1 MIHVT
6 WLYAVVPADRRSE
19 LRRLH
24 ELRGVAAEP
33 LRALSGPGL
42 AAVVGSVPRADFDER
57 PLHAHLEDPVWLE
70 HAVRAHHRVVE
81 ALARTGPALPLRFA
95 TLYHDDARAQAL
107 LRERHDE
114 LAEALRRIDGRTEWG
129 IKAYLAHRPSQEE
142 EETGAEKTARPGT
155 AYLLRRKALRQQ
167 RGEAVR
173 QASEDAW
180 SIHAQLSGLVAA
192 AALHP
197 PQSAEASGRT
207 EPMVLNGSYLVDL
220 VDRKRLEDAVA
231 ALADRHPQLRLEL
244 TGPWPPYSFADPEGK
259 AP

>member
-1 MIHVT
+1 MTHVT
-6 WLYAVVPADRRSE
+6 WLYAIVPADRRPPPDV
-19 LRRLH
+19 
-24 ELRGVAAEP
+24 RGVAAEP
-33 LRALSGPGL
+33 LRTLSGPAL

-81 ALARTGPALPLRFA
+81 ALAATGPALPLRFA

-129 IKAYLAHRPSQEE
+129 VKAYLTDRPPAPE
-142 EETGAEKTARPGT
+142 EETGPDDGDRPGT
-155 AYLLRRKALRQQ
+155 AYLLRRRARRQQ
-167 RGEAVR
+167 REETLR
-173 QASEDAW
+173 QASDDAG
-180 SIHAQLSGLVAA
+180 SIHAQLAGLAVA

-197 PQSAEASGRT
+197 PQSAETSGRA

-220 VDRKRLEDAVA
+220 VDGKRLADAVA
-231 ALADRHPQLRLEL
+231 DIAEGHPRLRLEL
-244 TGPWPPYSFADPEGK
+244 TGPWPPYSFADPGEV
-259 AP
+259 